1 MLKVCF
7 WLRFF
12 YLSMACVAHAS
23 AAAAVVDVSADI
35 TSLVPFVEVC
45 EDPESRLSRADVEQG
60 ACAFEA
66 ANSGTMSKGF
76 TASNWWLRVRLVNSK
91 TEPIIR
97 WISVGHPKISLVN
110 LYSRDAGGSLWL
122 EQKSGLMIPSSQRP
136 VLATTPVLPV
146 TLQPGKVTDLLVSVR
161 SISAIDLTM
170 YAWDSHKYMSSYQK
184 MQLAHTVALG
194 GLLLT
199 GLFALAIF
207 FQFKDRTF
215 LYYGLAMWCEIGVE
229 LVNSGV
235 WPQYLWPEGQPFF
248 LEILPLCVAGAVIGF
263 TLFLHSFIG
272 NLKRFPVTLHLFH
285 ASVAVLLSALFW
297 AVAIQYRQGGLIWS
311 LSVVV
316 MLFFS
321 LALITQAAW
330 QGSRQAKMLMITTS
344 AICLLELFRL
354 GVTLGL
360 NSITI
365 TMIAGA
371 PWAFVLTAPAVLAG
385 ISLHSREL
393 HEKYLLERKT
403 TEIRSQLLARVG
415 HDLRAPL
422 STILGLSRLLEANS
436 PRTTPREAG
445 IAIGNSGKLLLRQ
458 IDDLLDLARLDVG
471 HIRLRPQPIV
481 LATWLAELRVSAD
494 LITSQAGNQFRVQAE
509 DLQQVFLADADRL
522 NQVLTNLL
530 INANRATTHGLI
542 TLACS
547 AQAVDP
553 DQVQLQFSVTDTGVG
568 IAPSDQARIFEPFEQ
583 CGYKKQADGIGL
595 GLAIVRNLVE
605 LMGGRIAL
613 ESAPGEG
620 SRFEFSIVCPR
631 IAQAHAGALSPNAT
645 LALPNWQSAQ
655 NNGRHILIADD
666 SEEDRMLM
674 RDILLRAGYQVSLA
688 DGAMSAMAVNDL
700 KLDAVI
706 TDQYM
711 TDGDGWQVLEH
722 FKKGPAAP
730 LVILVSQA
738 QFRPPIGWNNQQPF
752 DAMLSKPVSAE
763 SVIDAL
769 ETVLRQHKVSRPPE
783 PRIAELRKLIQA
795 GEVTLIDQWAQ
806 SIKVTEPLC
815 SHYANAIRDA
825 LIKLDFD
832 RLRTLS
838 APESK

>member
-1 MLKVCF
+1 
-7 WLRFF
+7 
-12 YLSMACVAHAS
+12 
-23 AAAAVVDVSADI
+23 
-35 TSLVPFVEVC
+35 
-45 EDPESRLSRADVEQG
+45 
-60 ACAFEA
+60 
-66 ANSGTMSKGF
+66 
-76 TASNWWLRVRLVNSK
+76 
-91 TEPIIR
+91 
-97 WISVGHPKISLVN
+97 
-110 LYSRDAGGSLWL
+110 
-122 EQKSGLMIPSSQRP
+122 
-136 VLATTPVLPV
+136 
-146 TLQPGKVTDLLVSVR
+146 
-161 SISAIDLTM
+161 
-170 YAWDSHKYMSSYQK
+170 
-184 MQLAHTVALG
+184 
-194 GLLLT
+194 
-199 GLFALAIF
+199 
-207 FQFKDRTF
+207 
-215 LYYGLAMWCEIGVE
+215 
-229 LVNSGV
+229 
-235 WPQYLWPEGQPFF
+235 
-248 LEILPLCVAGAVIGF
+248 
-263 TLFLHSFIG
+263 LHSFIG

-344 AICLLELFRL
+344 AICLLELLRL

-365 TMIAGA
+365 TMIASA
-371 PWAFVLTAPAVLAG
+371 PWAFVLTAPAILAG
-385 ISLHSREL
+385 ISRHSREV

-422 STILGLSRLLEANS
+422 STILGFSRLLEANS

-471 HIRLRPQPIV
+471 QIRLRPQPIV
-481 LATWLAELRVSAD
+481 LSAWLAELRVSAE
-494 LITSQAGNQFRVQAE
+494 LMTAQAGNQFRIEAE
-509 DLQQVFLADADRL
+509 DLQQVLLADADRL

-547 AQAVDP
+547 AQAVGP
-553 DQVQLQFSVTDTGVG
+553 DQVQLQFSITDTGVG
-568 IAPSDQARIFEPFEQ
+568 IAPADQARIFEPFEQ
-583 CGYKKQADGIGL
+583 GGYKKQADGIGL
-595 GLAIVRNLVE
+595 GLAIVRSLVE

-613 ESAPGEG
+613 VSAPGEG

-631 IAQAHAGALSPNAT
+631 AVHAHAS
-645 LALPNWQSAQ
+645 ALPPGAPPALLNSQPAQS
-655 NNGRHILIADD
+655 NGKHVLIADD
-666 SEEDRMLM
+666 SEADRMQM

-688 DGAMSAMAVNDL
+688 EGAMSAMAAHDL

-711 TDGDGWQVLEH
+711 PDGDGWQVLGH
-722 FKKGPAAP
+722 FKKIQAALP
-730 LVILVSQA
+730 VILVSQA
-738 QFRPPIGWNNQQPF
+738 QFRPPTGWNDQQPF
-752 DAMLSKPVSAE
+752 DAMLSKPVSAD
-763 SVIDAL
+763 SVLDAL

-783 PRIAELRKLIQA
+783 PKLAELRKLIQA

-806 SIKVTEPLC
+806 SIKSTEPLC
-815 SHYANAIRDA
+815 GPYANEIQDA